1 MIHNKYH
8 IGFGFMNTL
17 LKDYFYII
25 IMKRE
30 NSFLKEI
37 IKRTHNEK
45 ISIKKIKRID
55 PDDEA

>member
-1 MIHNKYH
+1 MILNKSH
-8 IGFGFMNTL
+8 TAFSFMNTL
-17 LKDYFYII
+17 LMDYFHITII
-25 IMKRE
+25 KRE
-30 NSFLKEI
+30 NSFLKE